1 MKHHVSGVMLA
12 LTYLSWAA
20 PAQAVTGY
28 CDELFAVT
36 CANLSKPGCEQ
47 RDGCY
52 WVDPGVSNNP
62 GCGGTPVACGYYGTN
77 LTCAGQT
84 GCIWHVVAECG
95 DGRVD
100 SPEECDDGNTASN
113 DGCSADCL
121 IECGNGNLEPNEE
134 CDDGNR
140 NSFDGCS
147 STCEI
152 ELCGNGAMD
161 PGEACDDGNRVSG
174 DGCSRTCVIETAN
187 ILQMSAAPR
196 RLEWSLNARVAMT
209 PGAKTVQISYPGRN
223 HALTIRASDIKIT
236 GPHASHF
243 SASPSSSIPF
253 DIDRRNPLA
262 IDVAY
267 TGPTGSSLV
276 AEATLKVE
284 GHFFTETRSIQVS
297 LRTDVF
303 NPEIEAFPA
312 TVATFQDAPCGGFDS
327 EDMWSSNGRAGL
339 AVNSYPATQRVHAVA
354 QLNASDGTIE
364 AKPRDPAV
372 SLPVDLAPGESLEYV
387 LTWSGQGPVWD
398 AQGEVEL
405 TVEDVQSG
413 GYYTVTQEARYR
425 QIEDCTTPRLEIANA
440 LNFGVSEV
448 GVASTAQMPY
458 FNLGSADLEITSI
471 EDCDAP
477 AQNATFGHLASLPIT
492 LAPTGYMGSQTLP
505 FEVVPNQPG
514 PHSTCLKVVTND
526 EVGEYEVELFTF
538 TGNRKVQMVPELV
551 ELSPSS
557 PTKTVLIMNVG
568 ALPIVIRQGT
578 LVIDPAFTLSL
589 QGQSYPVT
597 LQGGEL
603 LPVTVSAV
611 DFELDAS
618 GTLDLDTLPQ
628 DGLPV
633 VGESVGLQFD
643 AP

>member
-1 MKHHVSGVMLA
+1 MKHHLSGVLLA
-12 LTYLSWAA
+12 LTCLVSAA
-20 PAQAVTGY
+20 PAQASLDY
-28 CDELFAVT
+28 CDELVPT
-36 CANLSKPGCEQ
+36 ECSDLWQLGCEA

-52 WVDPGVSNNP
+52 WVDPGTSNNP
-62 GCGGTPVACGYYGTN
+62 GCGGVPQACSTYGSAS
-77 LTCAGQT
+77 TCSGQS
-84 GCIWHVVAECG
+84 GCIWRLVAVCG
-95 DGRVD
+95 DGRHD
-100 SPEECDDGNTASN
+100 SSEECEDGNTAPN
-113 DGCSADCL
+113 DGCSPDCR
-121 IECGNGNLEPNEE
+121 IECGNGIVGPNEE

-140 NSFDGCS
+140 SSYDGCS
-147 STCEI
+147 STCKI
-152 ELCGNGAMD
+152 ELCGNGSMD

-174 DGCSRTCVIETAN
+174 DGCSRDCDVETNN
-187 ILQMSAAPR
+187 ILQMSVAPR

-209 PGAKTVQISYPGRN
+209 PGAKTVQISYPVRS
-223 HALTIRASDIKIT
+223 HALTIRASDIRIT
-236 GPHASHF
+236 GPHASYF
-243 SASPSSSIPF
+243 SASPSSSVPF
-253 DIDRRNPLA
+253 EIDRRNPLT

-267 TGPTGSSLV
+267 TGPTGSSFF
-276 AEATLKVE
+276 AEATLKVD
-284 GHFFTETRSIQVS
+284 GHFFTETRSIQVP

-312 TVATFQDAPCGGFDS
+312 TVPTFQDAPCGGFDS
-327 EDMWSSNGRAGL
+327 EDTWVSDGRAGL
-339 AVNSYPATQRVHAVA
+339 AVNSYPATQRVHGIA
-354 QLNASDGTIE
+354 QLNATDGTIE
-364 AKPRDPAV
+364 AKPRDPNV

-387 LTWSGQGPVWD
+387 LVWQGKGPVPD

-413 GYYTVTQEARYR
+413 GYYTVTQQLFYR

-458 FNLGSADLEITSI
+458 FNLGSADLEITLI
-471 EDCDAP
+471 EDCNAP
-477 AQNATFGHLASLPIT
+477 APHANFGHLASLPIT

-505 FEVVPNQPG
+505 FEVIPDRPG

-526 EVGEYEVELFTF
+526 EVGEYEVEFFTV
-538 TGNRKVQMVPELV
+538 TGNREVRMVPELV